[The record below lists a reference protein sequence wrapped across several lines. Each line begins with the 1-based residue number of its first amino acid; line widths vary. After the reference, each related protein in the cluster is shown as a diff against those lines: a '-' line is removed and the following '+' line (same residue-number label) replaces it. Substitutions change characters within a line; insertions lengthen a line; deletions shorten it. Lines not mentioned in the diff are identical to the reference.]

1 MPDASL
7 RNAAITSTADLR
19 QQRREQLGPCR
30 PLHAAVTTDEQLHEE
45 PLVDQP
51 PYRRWHHRIGTF
63 DLVGAIGAAVGALVV
78 FVGSILILGDLSLG
92 LGL

>member
-1 MPDASL
+1 M
-7 RNAAITSTADLR
+7 
-19 QQRREQLGPCR
+19 
-30 PLHAAVTTDEQLHEE
+30 
-45 PLVDQP
+45 VDQP